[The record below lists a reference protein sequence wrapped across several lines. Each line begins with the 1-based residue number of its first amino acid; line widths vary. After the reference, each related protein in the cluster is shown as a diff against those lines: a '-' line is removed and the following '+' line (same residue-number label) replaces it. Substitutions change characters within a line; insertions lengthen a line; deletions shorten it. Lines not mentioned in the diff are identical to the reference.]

1 MGEQNANIKAL
12 AGKVPIRAYLSYR
25 QKNPENQQ
33 AIQILEKQCA
43 EHQIDLVYDKETLKE
58 GDSIKAFMYEIG
70 AARCIYI
77 LLTPAYFE
85 SSYTLYELISIHQWA
100 ALDKRFVFPIRVTEK
115 VSSYLWTEV
124 ERYWQA
130 DETIRNELAR
140 LLGFAANE
148 HDRAW
153 QKVENAWNDILAPF
167 LDELHVSLET
177 GDKEKLLQGI
187 GEVTFDSVAAVIQ
200 QERETLHT
208 KVKFEIMRIL
218 KSNLIPL
225 DKLSAELGLGSQDA
239 ESIVE
244 SLVVQNDAID
254 SIARLT
260 QVTES
265 QKAILKGTAQWNE
278 CHFSAER
285 VGGWLLLNSVDEVWW
300 FNHQLKLM
308 QSRNEPLRTIEL
320 NHQSYIEVV
329 ISRELLQCARF
340 KRNAKG
346 KVQPY
351 SDSDRES
358 MEFVFDASSTAREKK
373 FLQDIY
379 KDLYKPD
386 SFPEDI
392 QELQDDIALQLD
404 SVLRVR
410 KGKPIYYLVSPETMN
425 MIEAISW
432 FKDWSQ
438 QLAGKLQFIC
448 IDAKQNQ
455 QSPCSNPAG
464 LLNQFGYL
472 LSLR

>member
-1 MGEQNANIKAL
+1 
-12 AGKVPIRAYLSYR
+12 
-25 QKNPENQQ
+25 
-33 AIQILEKQCA
+33 
-43 EHQIDLVYDKETLKE
+43 
-58 GDSIKAFMYEIG
+58 
-70 AARCIYI
+70 
-77 LLTPAYFE
+77 
-85 SSYTLYELISIHQWA
+85 
-100 ALDKRFVFPIRVTEK
+100 
-115 VSSYLWTEV
+115 
-124 ERYWQA
+124 
-130 DETIRNELAR
+130 
-140 LLGFAANE
+140 
-148 HDRAW
+148 
-153 QKVENAWNDILAPF
+153 
-167 LDELHVSLET
+167 
-177 GDKEKLLQGI
+177 
-187 GEVTFDSVAAVIQ
+187 
-200 QERETLHT
+200 
-208 KVKFEIMRIL
+208 
-218 KSNLIPL
+218 
-225 DKLSAELGLGSQDA
+225 
-239 ESIVE
+239 
-244 SLVVQNDAID
+244 
-254 SIARLT
+254 
-260 QVTES
+260 
-265 QKAILKGTAQWNE
+265 
-278 CHFSAER
+278 
-285 VGGWLLLNSVDEVWW
+285 
-300 FNHQLKLM
+300 
-308 QSRNEPLRTIEL
+308 
-320 NHQSYIEVV
+320 VV